1 MWVRRDRQ
9 RGRVSEKS
17 AKKNKEKTNINLV
30 NENC

>member
-9 RGRVSEKS
+9 RGRVSEKN

-30 NENC
+30 KENC